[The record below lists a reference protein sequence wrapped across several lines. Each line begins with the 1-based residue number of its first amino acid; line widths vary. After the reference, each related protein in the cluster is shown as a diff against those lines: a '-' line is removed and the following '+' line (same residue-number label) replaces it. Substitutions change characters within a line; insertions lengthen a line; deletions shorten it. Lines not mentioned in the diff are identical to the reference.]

1 MRKGVRQGWLL
12 LPFLFD
18 MVFQALTRPVMLGKE
33 IKGME
38 IGKEETKQLSRRYDS
53 VYRKIKMSY
62 QKIIRINKNLVIFLD
77 IKSISKN

>member
-1 MRKGVRQGWLL
+1 
-12 LPFLFD
+12 
-18 MVFQALTRPVMLGKE
+18 MLGKE